1 MTAVSPGVLILLG
14 LALVTATIFI
24 AAAWGRVPIGME
36 RPARPERPQRPTAR
50 PGSHRARSQRPGEGA
65 QAAENALGDPAV
77 STISENLR

>member
-36 RPARPERPQRPTAR
+36 RPARPTAR

>member
-14 LALVTATIFI
+14 LALVTAAIFI

-36 RPARPERPQRPTAR
+36 RPARPERPTAR
-50 PGSHRARSQRPGEGA
+50 PGSHRTRSQRPRDGT